1 MSASTG
7 TRTKALGLLSI
18 CLALVWAFIRVGP
31 QTSTGISGDAARALL
46 WPNPELD
53 PLQSYTRTSPT
64 GALVFKAIH
73 IYSTSFYFW
82 IHLVAALVALL
93 LIAYWCYRSVDSD
106 TNRFRAA
113 RISVLGPVAASVFI
127 SLGNYDPFTLI
138 GVAALLFA
146 WRRSSMPLLVIAG
159 IYLGFQHFEQ
169 GIFAV
174 LILGIGVLGMQS
186 VLPEQLRGLRSP
198 LWALLGVLGG
208 KALLSLY
215 FITVGINATA
225 GRSAYITDSS
235 WTRLAVK
242 ESINH
247 FPTLLTS
254 LFAGTWLV
262 VILVLVML
270 RGRRDRVY
278 LLLALAL
285 ALFVSVI
292 TLAQT
297 RVFVMTTVALLS
309 VMIVIVLSRYSGPST
324 RMILIGA
331 EALAWIVIPQHL
343 YISPGQGA
351 HILGTNALDYLI
363 ILVHQVPG
371 LS

>member
-1 MSASTG
+1 MSTIIG
-7 TRTKALGLLSI
+7 TRARILGLLSI
-18 CLALVWAFIRVGP
+18 CLALIWAFIRVGP

-53 PLQSYTRTSPT
+53 SLQSYTRTSPT
-64 GALVFKAIH
+64 GALIFKALH
-73 IYSTSFYFW
+73 FYSTSFYFW
-82 IHLVAALVALL
+82 MHLFAAVLALL
-93 LIAYWCYRSVDSD
+93 LIAFWCYLSVNSD

-113 RISVLGPVAASVFI
+113 RISILGPVAASVFI

-138 GVAALLFA
+138 GLAALLFA
-146 WRRSSMPLLVIAG
+146 WRKSSITFLVLVG
-159 IYLGFQHFEQ
+159 VFLGFQHFEQ
-169 GIFAV
+169 GVFAV
-174 LILGIGVLGMQS
+174 LILGIGVVGLQS
-186 VLPEQLRGLRSP
+186 VLPERLQGLRSP
-198 LWALLGVLGG
+198 LWALFGVIGG
-208 KALLSLY
+208 KALLSVY
-215 FITVGINATA
+215 FVAVGINATA

-235 WTRLAVK
+235 WTRLALK

-254 LFAGTWLV
+254 LFAGTWLI
-262 VILVLVML
+262 VIFAIAMVTK
-270 RGRRDRVY
+270 RQGRVP
-278 LLLALAL
+278 LMFALGL

-309 VMIVIVLSRYSGPST
+309 VMIVVVLSRYSGPTT
-324 RMILIGA
+324 RMVLIGS
-331 EALAWIVIPQHL
+331 ETLAWLIIPQHL

-363 ILVHQVPG
+363 ILIHQVPG